1 MTGPAVSD
9 QVVPLLR
16 RVGLFSRCTDY
27 DLEVVARRAAVLEVA
42 RGDRIV
48 AQGDLGS
55 DLYLVLLGGAVA
67 VSDGEVSVSFGPGDH
82 FGELAALA
90 PAPRTTDV
98 VATDRTLLA
107 VLGHDQVYSLLDVI
121 PGVARKMLE
130 GLADGFR
137 RSLVSP

>member
-1 MTGPAVSD
+1 MTGQAVSD
-9 QVVPLLR
+9 QLVPLLR
-16 RVGLFSRCTDY
+16 QVGLFSRCTDY
-27 DLEVVARRAAVLEVA
+27 DLTIVARRAEVLEVA
-42 RGDRIV
+42 SGDRIV
-48 AQGDLGS
+48 TEGEMGS
-55 DLYLVLLGGAVA
+55 DLYLVLLGGAAA
-67 VSDGEVSVSFGPGDH
+67 VTDGQVSVSFGPGDH

-98 VATDRTLLA
+98 VATDRTVLA